1 MVRWIT
7 LARSWHPLVRIG
19 IATIAV
25 AATTGLQLPVEV
37 NFPGQPF
44 LLYFVAV
51 VASASVL
58 GRTAGF
64 VAAAETSIASLL
76 FYDPAY
82 SLKVIYTVDLLA
94 IEIYA
99 IVAAMSVE
107 AFCRLADS
115 ALAEKSAA
123 ISAEARLADREVQLK
138 ITRKQRG
145 AVPGHV
151 RQRGGWNR
159 TRRSDGRWIRVNEA
173 LCRILGY
180 TVDELLTKSFQDV
193 TYPDDLAA
201 DLAQVELI
209 REGKIDSYD
218 AEARY
223 LRKDG
228 AMIWGKKTVGCVRKG
243 DRSIDYFVTVIED
256 ISAHKKAK
264 GNYARMRNASGPRSS
279 TLHCPCSCSMTGSKY
294 LLLAKVGLHKAAI

>member
-1 MVRWIT
+1 MLRWVT
-7 LARSWHPLVRIG
+7 LTRSWNPLVRIG

-25 AATTGLQLPVEV
+25 AATTGLQLPVGV

-51 VASASVL
+51 VASASLL

-82 SLKVIYTVDLLA
+82 SLKVTHTVDLLA

-99 IVAAMSVE
+99 VVAALSVE
-107 AFCRLADS
+107 AFCRLVDS

-123 ISAEARLADREVQLK
+123 ISAQARLADREVQLGL
-138 ITRKQRG
+138 TRNSEARFRATFDNA
-145 AVPGHV
+145 AVGIAHV
-151 RQRGGWNR
+151 AP
-159 TRRSDGRWIRVNEA
+159 DGRWLRVNEA

-180 TVDELLTKSFQDV
+180 PVNELLTTSLQDV
-193 TYPDDLAA
+193 TYPADLAA
-201 DLAQVELI
+201 DLARAELI
-209 REGKIDSYD
+209 REGKVDSYD
-218 AEARY
+218 AEGRY

-228 AMIWGKKTVGCVRKG
+228 AI
-243 DRSIDYFVTVIED
+243 I
-256 ISAHKKAK
+256 
-264 GNYARMRNASGPRSS
+264 
-279 TLHCPCSCSMTGSKY
+279 
-294 LLLAKVGLHKAAI
+294 